1 MTTMHEAGATAT
13 VSISATHALAVPNA
27 ALERRPGGACALV
40 FARASW
46 RHLLTWIALVDELA
60 DASAGND
67 DGAGRVLGKARDA
80 ARAFGSPALARQQLR
95 ARPDILSGELPPESP
110 YAAMIWWTAGLQAAA
125 GLSASILQ
133 RMANPSDG
141 ASRHHDQL
149 RLLGGIADQARRRI
163 APLLDGLTD
172 ARVALLEVNRSLSD
186 TSPRIAD
193 VLRQRQEAV
202 GGAHERVGR
211 LESQLARLGLFNAH
225 RKQALMTRLHALQK
239 DRAAAIQ
246 GEHTIEVQLRTF
258 DALLDE
264 GAWIGPA
271 LAEAIETLERLRTA
285 WTRFGSGMTQLSVDA
300 AAWELSDPAW
310 RESALDLSEAV
321 RQWTALE
328 RAARDFMAELLAAP
342 EDARR

>member
-1 MTTMHEAGATAT
+1 MTTAHEAGAPAA
-13 VSISATHALAVPNA
+13 VSIPATHALAVPNA
-27 ALERRPGGACALV
+27 ALERRPGGVCALV

-60 DASAGND
+60 AASAGSD
-67 DGAGRVLGKARDA
+67 DGAGRMLAKARDA
-80 ARAFGSPALARQQLR
+80 ARAFGSPALVRQQLR
-95 ARPDILSGELPPESP
+95 ARPDILSGELAPESP

-125 GLSASILQ
+125 GLAASILQ
-133 RMANPSDG
+133 RMANPPEG
-141 ASRHHDQL
+141 ASRHQDQL

-172 ARVALLEVNRSLSD
+172 ARAALLEVNRGLSD
-186 TSPRIAD
+186 ASLRIAE
-193 VLRQRQEAV
+193 VLRVRQEAV

-225 RKQALMTRLHALQK
+225 RKQALMTRLHDLQK

-246 GEHTIEVQLRTF
+246 GEHTIELQLRAF

-271 LAEAIETLERLRTA
+271 LAEAIETLEKLRTA
-285 WTRFGSGMTQLSVDA
+285 WTRFGSGVTQLAIDA
-300 AAWELSDPAW
+300 EAWELSDPAW
-310 RESALDLSEAV
+310 RERALDLAEAV

-328 RAARDFMAELLAAP
+328 RAARDFMAELLATP
-342 EDARR
+342 VEVLR